1 MSKEPERIEENAEA
15 APTGQH
21 TAAVEPA
28 VLDSRLRLA
37 LQAAGEKK
45 ALAISVLDLRA
56 VANFADFFLI
66 TSGANARQV
75 QAISDEIEDR
85 LKKHGTRPQR
95 IEGYRAA
102 EWVLLDYGDFIVHVF
117 ESKARQFYD
126 LERLWRDAA
135 RVPIPPELTGD
146 GESSPGAT
154 A

>member
-15 APTGQH
+15 APTGQQ
-21 TAAVEPA
+21 AAPIEPA

-45 ALAISVLDLRA
+45 ALAVSVLDLRA

-95 IEGYRAA
+95 IEGYRGA
-102 EWVLLDYGDFIVHVF
+102 EWVLLDYGDFIVHIF

-126 LERLWRDAA
+126 LERLWRDAV
-135 RVPIPPELTGD
+135 RVPVPPELTGD